1 MVGGSVPVFDEVVIN
16 LGLMTQVQLFIFFIF
31 LQIIFTIE
39 QKVDSFDATSGV
51 VVCEAG
57 IVLDSLE
64 KHVEKF
70 GYTIPLDLGAK
81 GR

>member
-1 MVGGSVPVFDEVVIN
+1 
-16 LGLMTQVQLFIFFIF
+16 MTQVQLFIFFIF